1 MIPFGPWTPDQP
13 DFNNPGVTIAKN
25 CVPAAT
31 GYKAFRDFGA
41 LTAAAD
47 AWIRGIGTAK
57 GSDDSINFFAGDGT
71 KLYKFDASD
80 SGLDNVSKSGNY
92 SLGAEDVWNFV
103 QFGDRVIASHGHDD
117 ILQSYVIGTSS
128 LFADLA
134 STPAAEY
141 LAVVKDQVVAANV
154 KYSSTVHPRRLYW
167 SALDD
172 PTGWTIGTSQSDIQ
186 DISDLGNI
194 TGIVGGEIGSVFL
207 ERGIVRMSYVGSPL
221 IFQFDKVE
229 TSRGC
234 PYSGSIANVGPI
246 SFYLSQDGFYTF
258 DGNRS
263 TPIGNERVNRFFF
276 DSFARNAE
284 YRISAQADPSNQVIV
299 WSYPSGQSQ
308 DGTPDRLL
316 FYNYVL
322 DKWSFAEVT
331 TERLGTIISPGYTLE
346 QLANISSSIEDLPG
360 SLDDSLFV
368 GGEYLLAAGK
378 DKKIGMFNGSR
389 LEAII
394 ETQELEISPG
404 KSSLVTQV
412 QPYVDFFNVGTTPT
426 VTAAIQSRNRHI
438 DSADF
443 STASS
448 VNADNFIP
456 VRSSGRF
463 HKLKFTISDFDI
475 AQGFDVTIQERGLR

>member
-1 MIPFGPWTPDQP
+1 MIPFGAWTPDQP
-13 DFNNPGVTIAKN
+13 DFNNPGVTVAKN
-25 CVPAAT
+25 VIPAAV
-31 GYKAFRDFGA
+31 GYKAFRGFGA
-41 LTAAAD
+41 LTTATD

-57 GSDDSINFFAGDGT
+57 GSDDSISFFAGDAT

-92 SLGAEDVWNFV
+92 TLGTEDVWNFV

-128 LFADLA
+128 LFADI
-134 STPAAEY
+134 SGSPAAEY
-141 LAVVKDQVVAANV
+141 IAVVKDQVVCANV
-154 KYSSTVHPRRLYW
+154 KYSSNVHPSRLYW
-167 SALDD
+167 SALDN
-172 PTGWTIGTSQSDIQ
+172 PTGWTIGTDQSDIQ
-186 DISDLGNI
+186 DIADLGNI

-234 PYSGSIANVGPI
+234 PYSGSIANVGPV
-246 SFYLSQDGFYTF
+246 SYYLSQDGFYVF

-263 TPIGNERVNRFFF
+263 TPIGNERVNKFFF
-276 DSFARNAE
+276 DNFARNAE
-284 YRISAQADPSNQVIV
+284 YRISAQADPSNQLIV
-299 WSYPSGQSQ
+299 WSYPTGSSQ

-322 DKWSFAEVT
+322 DKWSFADIV

-368 GGEYLLAAGK
+368 GGEYLLAAGQ
-378 DKKIGMFNGSR
+378 DKKIGLFNGNR
-389 LEAII
+389 LEATI
-394 ETQELEISPG
+394 ETQAIEISPG
-404 KSSLVTQV
+404 KSSLVTQI
-412 QPYVDFFNVGTTPT
+412 QPYVDFFTEGTTPT
-426 VTAAIQSRNRHI
+426 VTGQIQSTNRTM
-438 DSADF
+438 DVGEF

-448 VNADNFIP
+448 VTADNFIP
-456 VRSSGRF
+456 VRSNGRF
-463 HKLKFTISDFDI
+463 HKLKFNITNFDI
-475 AQGFDVTIQERGLR
+475 AQGFDVQIQQRGLR